1 MTEDKSSQSPLSD
14 WIRLQADFQAR
25 LTNETFRYLRR
36 LQGTIAPVTPGT
48 VVLPEERIE
57 LNARAVPGGTFEIT
71 LEVKNYQR
79 VHAVAA
85 PGIDPLV
92 SSSGTTWYP
101 DVDFL
106 PEFSLIGPDQTVEF
120 QMRVSVPPNL
130 PAGNYIGVLSLR
142 GLRQQVFRFSVK
154 VSGGYVETRTSR
166 PAAEIHSATQAAK
179 RTKAGRTSQRTAKT
193 KATSL
198 RKAKRS

>member
-1 MTEDKSSQSPLSD
+1 MTEDNSQNPISE
-14 WIRLQADFQAR
+14 WIRVQADFQAR

-36 LQGTIAPVTPGT
+36 LQGAVAPVTPGT
-48 VVLPEERIE
+48 VVLPEERFD

-101 DVDFL
+101 EVNFL

-120 QMRVSVPPNL
+120 QVRVSVPPNL
-130 PAGNYIGVLSLR
+130 PTGNYMGVLSLR
-142 GLRQQVFRFSVK
+142 GLRQQVFRFSVEVSSGK
-154 VSGGYVETRTSR
+154 VESRTSR
-166 PAAEIHSATQAAK
+166 PAASTRSAAPPAK
-179 RTKAGRTSQRTAKT
+179 RAKAGRASQRTAKT
-193 KATSL
+193 KATRL

>member
-1 MTEDKSSQSPLSD
+1 MTEDNSQNPISE
-14 WIRLQADFQAR
+14 WIRVQADFQAR

-36 LQGTIAPVTPGT
+36 LQGAVAPVTPGT
-48 VVLPEERIE
+48 VVLPEERFD

-79 VHAVAA
+79 VHAVAS

-101 DVDFL
+101 EVDFL

-120 QMRVSVPPNL
+120 QVRVSVPPNL
-130 PAGNYIGVLSLR
+130 PTGNYMGVLSLR
-142 GLRQQVFRFSVK
+142 GLRQQVFRFSVEVSSGK
-154 VSGGYVETRTSR
+154 VESRTSR
-166 PAAEIHSATQAAK
+166 PAASTRSAAPPAK
-179 RTKAGRTSQRTAKT
+179 RAKAGRASQRTAKT
-193 KATSL
+193 KAARL

>member
-1 MTEDKSSQSPLSD
+1 MTEDNSQNPISE
-14 WIRLQADFQAR
+14 WIRVQADFQAR

-36 LQGTIAPVTPGT
+36 LQGAVAPATPGT
-48 VVLPEERIE
+48 VVLPEESFD

-101 DVDFL
+101 EVNFL

-120 QMRVSVPPNL
+120 QVRVSVPPNL
-130 PAGNYIGVLSLR
+130 PTGNYMGVLSLR
-142 GLRQQVFRFSVK
+142 GLRQQVFRFSVEVSSGK
-154 VSGGYVETRTSR
+154 VESRTSR
-166 PAAEIHSATQAAK
+166 PAASTRSAAPPAK
-179 RTKAGRTSQRTAKT
+179 RAKAGRASQRTAKT
-193 KATSL
+193 KATRL

>member
-1 MTEDKSSQSPLSD
+1 MTEDNSQNPISE
-14 WIRLQADFQAR
+14 WIRVQADFQAR

-36 LQGTIAPVTPGT
+36 LQGAVAPVTPGT
-48 VVLPEERIE
+48 VVLPEERFD

-101 DVDFL
+101 EVDFL

-120 QMRVSVPPNL
+120 QVRVSVPPNL
-130 PAGNYIGVLSLR
+130 PTGNYMGVLSLR
-142 GLRQQVFRFSVK
+142 GLRQQVFRFSVEVSSGK
-154 VSGGYVETRTSR
+154 VESRTSR
-166 PAAEIHSATQAAK
+166 PAASTRSAAPPAK
-179 RTKAGRTSQRTAKT
+179 RAKAGRASQRTAKT
-193 KATSL
+193 KATRL